1 MDWEGNIVCDVDDA
15 GVLVGEVLI
24 LERATVDRPVMSKYL
39 VWVEEER
46 FDGRGGRK
54 TSTSMPFEVHEK
66 EITRAYP
73 ISHVARILAHRTDS
87 LASTGGIP
95 CPAPD

>member
-46 FDGRGGRK
+46 FDGRIPFQVHK
-54 TSTSMPFEVHEK
+54 KDITS
-66 EITRAYP
+66 RAP
-73 ISHVARILAHRTDS
+73 NSHVARIARIVQLALGGIHC
-87 LASTGGIP
+87 LAS
-95 CPAPD
+95 D